1 MRMVNLK
8 KNMSNKKIRPI
19 IGVRFP
25 ASLELPVGSISLKMS
40 LHPVSNA
47 IGELCTHSPK
57 LVITTDISELMSNSA
72 TGMQKADTAAHY
84 H

>member
-1 MRMVNLK
+1 MRA
-8 KNMSNKKIRPI
+8 
-19 IGVRFP
+19 VR
-25 ASLELPVGSISLKMS
+25 SISLKMS